1 MSEVFK
7 TMVGPEQPQRR
18 FNLREQWKKRRE
30 LKERISL
37 INSMQKWE
45 DEINGKAAFAKVQGL
60 PARFTHNGLVDT
72 IPENGYYYSV
82 FNDPESKT
90 GMVVIERDR
99 ERGRGEGHAVV
110 YRENE
115 MYVLET
121 VNSIEP
127 SGDKNPYEW
136 KVVSDVKQMKRFL
149 EEQLGSFKDVS
160 IMQKYDRRTWRGRYQ
175 DPNIILASLPEK
187 G

>member
-1 MSEVFK
+1 MA
-7 TMVGPEQPQRR
+7 GPEQQGSR
-18 FNLREQWKKRRE
+18 FNLRERWKKRRK

-45 DEINGKAAFAKVQGL
+45 EEINSKAVIAKTQGL
-60 PARFTHNGLVDT
+60 PARFTNHGLVDT
-72 IPENGYYYSV
+72 VPENGYYYSI
-82 FNDPESKT
+82 FTDPELKT

-99 ERGRGEGHAVV
+99 ERGHGEGHAVV

-121 VNSIEP
+121 VDSVDP

-136 KVVSDVKQMKRFL
+136 QVVSDVKQVKRFL
-149 EEQLGSFKDVS
+149 EENLGPFKDIS
-160 IMQKYDRRTWRGRYQ
+160 IMQAPERRTWRGRYQ
-175 DPNIILASLPEK
+175 DPKVILASLPPK
-187 G
+187 TLLGS